1 MKINPIARKQT
12 TLAEMAYEQI
22 YNSIIKLEFLPGQMI
37 YETEVAEMLQVSRTP
52 VREAIMLLK
61 SQGMVDIL
69 PQKGIRVSLISRKRL
84 QNSSFVR
91 ISLEKSALDELL
103 ERWDP
108 DSPVFQAVAAQ
119 ARAEIEKQQAAL
131 DAQDGFAFLKADAKF
146 HKVLIQVLQ
155 NEILNEMYKSVCDYL
170 DRARYLEVMED
181 SHRIKVIKLH
191 GELLEAILQ
200 KDKARMNEAFLKHAN
215 RCQVDPLLLDKFA
228 DYFTE

>member
-22 YNSIIKLEFLPGQMI
+22 YNSIIKLVFLPGQMI

-108 DSPVFQAVAAQ
+108 DSPVFQALAAQ
-119 ARAEIEKQQAAL
+119 ARAEIEKQ
-131 DAQDGFAFLKADAKF
+131 
-146 HKVLIQVLQ
+146 
-155 NEILNEMYKSVCDYL
+155 
-170 DRARYLEVMED
+170 
-181 SHRIKVIKLH
+181 
-191 GELLEAILQ
+191 
-200 KDKARMNEAFLKHAN
+200 
-215 RCQVDPLLLDKFA
+215 
-228 DYFTE
+228 